1 MPRYSYRMRNIQIH
15 PSAEVHE
22 SVSLGDLV
30 KVWQMSHVRENVSIG
45 SNSNIGRNVYI
56 GPGVR
61 IGDNCK
67 IQNNSLIY
75 EPAVLGDGVFIGP
88 GVILTNDAYPRAV
101 NSDGLIKSEKDWVAV
116 GVVIE
121 EGASIGANSV
131 CIAPVKVGAW
141 SLIGSGAV
149 ITKDVI
155 PYSLMVGNPA
165 RQIGWVGKAGVPL
178 VKLDSDVYE
187 CPSSG
192 KCYKVINS
200 KIVEFS
206 EGDIA

>member
-1 MPRYSYRMRNIQIH
+1 MRNIQIH

-22 SVSLGDLV
+22 SASLGDLV
-30 KVWQMSHVRENVSIG
+30 KVWQMSHVRENVTIG

-56 GPGVR
+56 GPGVS

-67 IQNNSLIY
+67 VQNNSLIY

-88 GVILTNDAYPRAV
+88 GVILTNDSYPRAV
-101 NSDGLIKSEKDWVAV
+101 NDDGSIKGEKDWAAV

-149 ITKDVI
+149 VTKDVI

-178 VKLDSDVYE
+178 VKLDSGIYE

-192 KCYKVINS
+192 KFYKEDNS
-200 KIVEFS
+200 NFFEIDES
-206 EGDIA
+206 DMA

>member
-1 MPRYSYRMRNIQIH
+1 MKNAHIH
-15 PSAEVHE
+15 STAEVHE

-30 KVWQMSHVRENVSIG
+30 NVWQMSHIRENVSIG

-56 GPGVR
+56 GPGVA

-75 EPAVLGDGVFIGP
+75 EPAILGDGVFIGP
-88 GVILTNDAYPRAV
+88 GVILTNDSYPRAV
-101 NSDGLIKSEKDWVAV
+101 NIDGSKKSDDDWVAE

-131 CIAPVKVGAW
+131 CIAPVKIGAW

-155 PYSLMVGNPA
+155 PHSLMVGNPA

-178 VKLDSDVYE
+178 IKLDNGQYE
-187 CPSSG
+187 CPISG
-192 KCYKVINS
+192 KFYEVANFE
-200 KIVEFS
+200 IVELTESDFT
-206 EGDIA
+206 

>member
-1 MPRYSYRMRNIQIH
+1 MRNIQIH
-15 PSAEVHE
+15 PSAEVHN
-22 SVSLGDLV
+22 SASLGDLV
-30 KVWQMSHVRENVSIG
+30 KVWQMSHIRENVSIG

-61 IGDNCK
+61 MGDNCK

-101 NSDGLIKSEKDWVAV
+101 NSDGSIKSEKDWVAV
-116 GVVIE
+116 GVTIE

-131 CIAPVKVGAW
+131 CVAPVKIGAW

-155 PYSLMVGNPA
+155 PHSIMVGNPA
-165 RQIGWVGKAGVPL
+165 KQIGWVGKAGVPL
-178 VKLDSDVYE
+178 VELDSGTYE

-192 KCYKVINS
+192 KCYKVVDC

-206 EGDIA
+206 ESDIT

>member
-1 MPRYSYRMRNIQIH
+1 MRNVEIH

-22 SVSLGDLV
+22 SASLGDLV
-30 KVWQMSHVRENVSIG
+30 KVWQMSHIRENVSIG

-61 IGDNCK
+61 MGDNCK
-67 IQNNSLIY
+67 IQNNALIY

-88 GVILTNDAYPRAV
+88 GVILTNDAYPRAI
-101 NSDGLIKSEKDWVAV
+101 NTDGSIKSEKDWVAV

-141 SLIGSGAV
+141 ALVGSGAV

-165 RQIGWVGKAGVPL
+165 KQIGWVGKAGVPL
-178 VKLDSDVYE
+178 VKLDSDIYK

-192 KCYKVINS
+192 KFYKVVNS
-200 KIVEFS
+200 KIFEH
-206 EGDIA
+206 ETGDVT

>member
-1 MPRYSYRMRNIQIH
+1 MRNIQIH

-30 KVWQMSHVRENVSIG
+30 KVWQMSHIRENVSIG

-56 GPGVR
+56 GPGVS

-75 EPAVLGDGVFIGP
+75 EPAVLGNGVFIGP
-88 GVILTNDAYPRAV
+88 GVILTNDSYPRAI
-101 NSDGLIKSEKDWVAV
+101 NSDGSIKSEKDWVAV

-155 PYSLMVGNPA
+155 PHSLMVGNPA

-178 VKLDSDVYE
+178 VKLDSGIYE

-192 KCYKVINS
+192 KCYKVVNA
-200 KIVEFS
+200 KIVEYNVS
-206 EGDIA
+206 EIA